1 MILVNLLQHREA
13 RRRRLRRRFL
23 AGLAFSSMLGV
34 VVVAG
39 LWTALSQ
46 QIAAQ
51 ASRNAYLEAGIARLD
66 VQIKDISGLRAEM
79 AELEARGRVVQ
90 SLQARRNVSVQ
101 LLTALADQAPAGL
114 QFVSVRQTGQV
125 VAVSGLALSSEHVA
139 VLMRDA
145 TAAGSPFERAEL
157 VEVRATQA
165 GSAAT
170 RSPDRRLVEFTLRL
184 TLRPEIDTATAAPAA
199 APRR

>member
-1 MILVNLLQHREA
+1 MILVNLLPHRAE
-13 RRRRLRRRFL
+13 RRRRLRRTFF
-23 AGLAFSSMLGV
+23 AGLAFSSMFGA

-39 LWTALSQ
+39 LWAALSQ
-46 QIAAQ
+46 QIAVQ
-51 ASRNAYLEAGIARLD
+51 ASRNAFLEAGIARLD

-79 AELEARGRVVQ
+79 LELEARGRVVQ

-101 LLTALADQAPAGL
+101 LLSALAEQAPAGL
-114 QFVSVRQTGQV
+114 QFASVRQTGQV
-125 VAVSGLALSSEHVA
+125 VAVSGLAMSSEHVA